1 MKGFPA
7 LSCDGQT
14 RLNTCPRELK
24 LIEPLTR
31 DSGSPS
37 LNPCLVGNYFFI
49 EIELNVLLFFVLP
62 SVSFYF
68 KMTFLYSPADRP
80 EAPYN
85 LSVISYTWESVYVGW
100 TPGFNGGETQSFFIH
115 FTSSVPPI
123 YTGEITVSPPAATL
137 FNITGKSGGFCIF
150 FFSKTMFQHLYLLS
164 LLLLHL
170 KKKRKVMGFDSF

>member
-123 YTGEITVSPPAATL
+123 YTGEITVSPPAATR
-137 FNITGKSGGFCIF
+137 FNITGKSGGFCIIF
-150 FFSKTMFQHLYLLS
+150 FQQNHVPTFVFIITFVVAP
-164 LLLLHL
+164 
-170 KKKRKVMGFDSF
+170 KKKEKGHGI